1 MSITLTIDGNKVS
14 VEPGMT
20 ILEACRSLKIDIP
33 TLCYDETL
41 ELYGGCR
48 LCVVEVEGARS
59 LMASCTTPVAE
70 GMVVH
75 TESQKVKNS
84 RRDIMALLLA
94 NHPNDCLTCDKAGI
108 CRLQEYAYRYDV
120 KFGEFAGE
128 KHQYEIEDLN
138 PYITRDMNK
147 CILCGK
153 CVRTCA
159 QVEGRKVL
167 SFANRGFNTK
177 VVTAFD
183 KPYEHSECV
192 FCFRCVSV
200 CPVEALKDKRA
211 SGKSR
216 NWQVEK
222 EEVNCSF
229 CEHGCKFEV
238 GKKGD
243 KPVYVTPKAPA
254 NGRPLCFKGKIGNEL
269 RYLDNAE
276 TPYVKDRNAENGFA
290 ESTWSKALGL
300 EEIIDKIA
308 DEKR

>member
-14 VEPGMT
+14 VEPGT
-20 ILEACRSLKIDIP
+20 TLLEAARSLNLNIP

-41 ELYGGCR
+41 EMYGGCR

-59 LMASCTTPVAE
+59 LMASCTTPAAE
-70 GMVVH
+70 GMIVH
-75 TESQKVKNS
+75 TESPKVVSS

-120 KFGEFAGE
+120 TFGEFEGE
-128 KHQYEIEDLN
+128 KHQYELEDLN
-138 PYITRDMNK
+138 PYISRDMNK

-192 FCFRCVSV
+192 FCFRCVTV
-200 CPVEALKDKRA
+200 CPVGALTDKRA

-216 NWQVEK
+216 HWQVK
-222 EEVNCSF
+222 KQEVNCSF

-238 GKKGD
+238 GKKGEE
-243 KPVYVTPKAPA
+243 PVYVTPKSPA

-269 RYLDNAE
+269 RYLKKPE
-276 TPYVKDRNAENGFA
+276 TPYVKGEGGFV
-290 ESTWSKALGL
+290 ETNWSKALGL
-300 EEIIDKIA
+300 EEIIEKIA